1 VNLRDF
7 RRILR
12 QTLFFPIAL
21 LLLLAVFF
29 LVQLARL
36 STALHEVDRSDRITT
51 QIVGLE
57 KLILDQETGM
67 RGYELADDPV
77 MLAPYTAGMA
87 PIQKN
92 FADLRKEF
100 AGNDAQE
107 QRLATLS
114 DRYQLWLGRA
124 QRMIAKDP
132 TLLNSAQVHQ
142 QNKLMMDGIRD
153 EIDEM
158 LAGEEARR
166 KDLSAQAPNVEHTD
180 FISVLAAALFIG
192 VAVALFT
199 RQRLRTVSRSYTTA
213 LEKVEQQSREVYE
226 RRQWLQTTLESIGDA
241 VIACDIDGRVE
252 FLNAVATALT
262 GWTSQEAIGRPLD
275 EVFEIIHEVTREVAD
290 NPVEQVRRQ
299 KKVVGLANH
308 TALISRRGKEF
319 LIDDSAAPIVDEK
332 GNMTGIVLVFHDVT
346 EQRRTEAA
354 LISGEKLAVAGRLA
368 ASIAHEIHNPLDSVA
383 NILYL
388 LREEQD
394 EAKRA
399 QYLRMAEQELG
410 RTMQISRTMLS
421 LYREPKAPIQI
432 DVKEL
437 LEGVLLLLE
446 RRIAHQQ
453 IQVKRELHEACIVE
467 GFPAEL
473 RQVVTNVLVN
483 AIEAVGP
490 KGRIRIRV
498 EAAPA
503 EEFRGAGAMIEVADN
518 GPGIADGE
526 AERLFQPFFTT
537 KGEHGTGLGLW
548 VSMGIVQKHGGT
560 IRLVNCGHEEYR
572 GACARI
578 YLPAETLASAERRS
592 AVN

>member
-1 VNLRDF
+1 VNLREF

-36 STALHEVDRSDRITT
+36 STALREVDRSDRITT

-87 PIQKN
+87 PIQN
-92 FADLRKEF
+92 SFAHLRKEM

-107 QRLATLS
+107 QRLATLY
-114 DRYQLWLGRA
+114 DRYQIWLDRS

-132 TLLNSAQVHQ
+132 ALVNNPQVHQ
-142 QNKLMMDGIRD
+142 QNKQMMDEIRD

-158 LAGEEARR
+158 LAGEETRR
-166 KDLSAQAPNVEHTD
+166 KDLSAQAPNVEHSD

-213 LEKVEQQSREVYE
+213 LEKVEQHSREVHE
-226 RRQWLQTTLESIGDA
+226 SRQWFQTTLESIGDA

-252 FLNAVATALT
+252 FLNAIATGLT
-262 GWTSQEAIGRPLD
+262 GWTSQEAIGRPLN
-275 EVFEIIHEVTREVAD
+275 EVFHIIHEVTREVAE
-290 NPVEQVRRQ
+290 NPVEKVRRE
-299 KKVVGLANH
+299 KRVVGLANH
-308 TALISRRGKEF
+308 TALISRQGKEF

-332 GNMTGIVLVFHDVT
+332 GGMTGIVLVFHDVT

-388 LREEQD
+388 LREEHD
-394 EAKRA
+394 ETKRA

-453 IQVKRELHEACIVE
+453 IQVKREFHEACIVE

-490 KGRIRIRV
+490 EGRMRIRV

-560 IRLVNCGHEEYR
+560 IRLVNCGDEEYR

-578 YLPAETLASAERRS
+578 YLPAETLAGASNGAP
-592 AVN
+592 

>member
-1 VNLRDF
+1 MNLRDF

-67 RGYELADDPV
+67 RGYELTDDPV

-87 PIQKN
+87 PIQKS
-92 FADLRKEF
+92 FAYLRKEL

-107 QRLATLS
+107 QRLATLY
-114 DRYQLWLGRA
+114 DRYQIWLDRS

-132 TLLNSAQVHQ
+132 ALVNNPQVHQ
-142 QNKLMMDGIRD
+142 QNKQIMDGIRD

-158 LAGEEARR
+158 LAGEETRR
-166 KDLSAQAPNVEHTD
+166 KDLSAQAPNVEHTN

-213 LEKVEQQSREVYE
+213 LEKAEQHSRELHE
-226 RRQWLQTTLESIGDA
+226 SRQWFQTTLESIGDA

-252 FLNAVATALT
+252 FLNAIATGLT
-262 GWTSQEAIGRPLD
+262 GWTSQEAIGRPLN
-275 EVFEIIHEVTREVAD
+275 EVFHIIHEGTREVAE
-290 NPVEQVRRQ
+290 NPVEKVRRE

-308 TALISRRGKEF
+308 TALISRQGKEF

-332 GNMTGIVLVFHDVT
+332 GGMTGIVLVFHDVT

-388 LREEQD
+388 LREEHD
-394 EAKRA
+394 ETKRA
-399 QYLRMAEQELG
+399 HYLRMAEQELG

-453 IQVKRELHEACIVE
+453 IQVEREFHEAIVE

-503 EEFRGAGAMIEVADN
+503 EEFRGAGAIIEVADS
-518 GPGIADGE
+518 GPGVADGA

-560 IRLVNCGHEEYR
+560 IRLVNCGDEEYR

-578 YLPAETLASAERRS
+578 YLPAEMLASAEQRS